1 MKYIITETHSLFLK
15 RRLKELDQ
23 HVKESFKMV
32 DPNNYSYHDFVE
44 EISQVVADNYR
55 DNINS
60 DNLENLIDYV
70 RDNYWKLIEDYY
82 IKHRR

>member
-15 RRLKELDQ
+15 RRLKEIDQ
-23 HVKESFKMV
+23 HVKESFKIV
-32 DPNNYSYHDFVE
+32 DPNDYTYHDFVE

>member
-32 DPNNYSYHDFVE
+32 DPNDYSYHDFVE

-82 IKHRR
+82 MKHRR

>member
-32 DPNNYSYHDFVE
+32 DPNDYSYHGFVE

-82 IKHRR
+82 MKHRR

>member
-1 MKYIITETHSLFLK
+1 MKYIITETYSLFLK

-32 DPNNYSYHDFVE
+32 DPNDYSYHDFVE

>member
-32 DPNNYSYHDFVE
+32 DPNDYSYHDFIE

>member
-1 MKYIITETHSLFLK
+1 
-15 RRLKELDQ
+15 
-23 HVKESFKMV
+23 MV
-32 DPNNYSYHDFVE
+32 DPNDYSYHDFVE

>member
-32 DPNNYSYHDFVE
+32 DPNDYSYHDFVE

>member
-32 DPNNYSYHDFVE
+32 DPNDYSYHDFIE

-82 IKHRR
+82 MKHRR

>member
-32 DPNNYSYHDFVE
+32 DPNDYSYHEFVE

-82 IKHRR
+82 MKHRR

>member
-15 RRLKELDQ
+15 RRLKELDH

-32 DPNNYSYHDFVE
+32 DPNDYSYHDFVE

-82 IKHRR
+82 MKHRR

>member
-70 RDNYWKLIEDYY
+70 RDNY
-82 IKHRR
+82 